1 MAHGTISLLGLYQ
14 YDNTVLTQMQLPAAL
29 DRDNVLDNILMETA
43 ELEILWPDPVVLK
56 NMIGIWSRRRV
67 KIWEDLYNTTVL
79 NYNPIWNKDANITES
94 EDEDISRSLDT
105 TETRNLSGSRNET
118 RNLAG
123 SRNETRN
130 LADSLTHSV
139 YGYNS
144 STAAPQ
150 ASDAGTDTGTDNI
163 ALTDTGTD
171 NIALTDTGTVKN
183 AGTSGETRGTT
194 RTRVEQGN
202 IGVTSTQ
209 QLIAEQRAIVDYTVT
224 EKIIQDFKDQFCLLV
239 W

>member
-1 MAHGTISLLGLYQ
+1 MAHGMISLLGLYQ
-14 YDNTVLTQMQLPAAL
+14 YDNTVLTQMQLPASL
-29 DRDNVLDNILMETA
+29 NRDNVLDNILMETA

-67 KIWEDLYNTTVL
+67 KIWEDLYKTTVL

-94 EDEDISRSLDT
+94 EDEDISRKLDT
-105 TETRNLSGSRNET
+105 TETRNLSGTRNET
-118 RNLAG
+118 RD
-123 SRNETRN
+123 

-150 ASDAGTDTGTDNI
+150 ASDSGTNTGTDNI
-163 ALTDTGTD
+163 S
-171 NIALTDTGTVKN
+171 LTDTGTVKN

-209 QLIAEQRAIVDYTVT
+209 QLIEEQRAVVDFTVT